1 MGTIMLDKIFDNPAL
16 NNLIKLAARVLIAA
30 IFIQAGFN
38 KIPGYAGTTGYMA
51 SAGVPGA
58 LLPLVIAVELVGGL
72 MILVGFQTRLA
83 AFLLAG
89 FCLLSAWLFHF
100 QPGNTGQML
109 QFMKNLAIAG
119 GFLQMVA
126 TGPGA
131 CSVDG
136 RGRG

>member
-72 MILVGFQTRLA
+72 V
-83 AFLLAG
+83 
-89 FCLLSAWLFHF
+89 
-100 QPGNTGQML
+100 ML
-109 QFMKNLAIAG
+109 QAYVWPFSA
-119 GFLQMVA
+119 MVLK
-126 TGPGA
+126 
-131 CSVDG
+131 
-136 RGRG
+136 